1 MVRVKRFDIYV
12 GKNYYGK
19 AFAEN
24 LEEACEKVQHHPKLQ
39 GNWPV
44 TVTEAEET
52 TMEYRIRDLYEM
64 NFDTFEDF
72 NAAVMEL
79 MEAEEDNE

>member
-1 MVRVKRFDIYV
+1 MKFLDLFSGIGGFRLGLEAHGHECV
-12 GKNYYGK
+12 G
-19 AFAEN
+19 F
-24 LEEACEKVQHHPKLQ
+24 C
-39 GNWPV
+39 
-44 TVTEAEET
+44 
-52 TMEYRIRDLYEM
+52 EM